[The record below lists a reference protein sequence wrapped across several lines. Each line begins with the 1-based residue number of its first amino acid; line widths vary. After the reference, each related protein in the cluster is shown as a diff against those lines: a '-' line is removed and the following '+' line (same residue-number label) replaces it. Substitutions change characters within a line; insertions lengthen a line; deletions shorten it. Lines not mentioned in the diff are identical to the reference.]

1 MKRIISICILLS
13 ATVLIMIMVVLNNTN
28 DSNNQMIATEA
39 IPDNEVVT
47 EETLPV
53 VVENIRQEKY
63 YLEASGDQI
72 ILYDTATNKEIM
84 VTDLKQSDLSVEI
97 MEKIKAE
104 GIKIIDTIVA
114 SNDLELEKLMN
125 QFLLH

>member
-13 ATVLIMIMVVLNNTN
+13 ATVLITIMVVLNNTN

-97 MEKIKAE
+97 MEKIK
-104 GIKIIDTIVA
+104 KRLYLK
-114 SNDLELEKLMN
+114 NDQELYDFLESYSS
-125 QFLLH
+125 